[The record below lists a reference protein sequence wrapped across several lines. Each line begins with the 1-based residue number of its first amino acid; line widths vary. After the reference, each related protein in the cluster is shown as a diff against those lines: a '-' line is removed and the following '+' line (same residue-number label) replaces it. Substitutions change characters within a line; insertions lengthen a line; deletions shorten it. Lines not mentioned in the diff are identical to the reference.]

1 MTVVLDASVVVELV
15 LGTRVGARV
24 RQRLLEPGISLHG
37 PELLDLEVLN
47 VLRRYVQAGRIAADR
62 ADTAVRRLNELD
74 LRRYRHGPMLPRIW
88 SWRANLS
95 AYDATYVTLAEVLG
109 GPLLTTDARLSRA
122 PELPIAIELFD
133 TRRVH

>member
-1 MTVVLDASVVVELV
+1 MTAVLDASVVVELV

-24 RQRLLEPGISLHG
+24 RQRLLDPGISLHG

-47 VLRRYVQAGRIAADR
+47 VLRRYLQAGRIAADR
-62 ADTAVRRLNELD
+62 AETAVRRLNELD

-122 PELPIAIELFD
+122 PGLPVPVELFD
-133 TRRVH
+133 ATAIH